1 MIKARQINASRQEQG
16 AILVETVL
24 SMLAFLFLIFG
35 IAEAGR
41 LLQVQNLLTNAARE
55 GTRFGVTPLA
65 GTMPGAL
72 PNDADVRTLV
82 RSFLTSGAVTVP
94 DANIVISRS
103 DPTASPAYT
112 TVTITC
118 QYSLMTGLFPI
129 PGINLIG
136 SSSMR
141 NETSR

>member
-1 MIKARQINASRQEQG
+1 MIKARQTNVLLQERG
-16 AILVETVL
+16 AVIVETVFSL
-24 SMLAFLFLIFG
+24 VAFLFLIFG

-55 GTRFGVTPLA
+55 GARYGVTPLS

-72 PNDADVRTLV
+72 PNDADIRTIV

-94 DANIVISRS
+94 DASIVISRS
-103 DPTASPAYT
+103 DPAASPAYT
-112 TVTITC
+112 TVTITHN
-118 QYSLMTGLFPI
+118 YSLMTGLFPN
-129 PGINLIG
+129 PGISLVG